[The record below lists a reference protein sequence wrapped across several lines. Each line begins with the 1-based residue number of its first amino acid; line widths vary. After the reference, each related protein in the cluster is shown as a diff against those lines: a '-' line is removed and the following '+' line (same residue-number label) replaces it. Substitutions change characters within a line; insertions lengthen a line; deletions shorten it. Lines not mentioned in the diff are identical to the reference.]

1 MKFLDWFHSNYANV
15 SSEPIKGQWGLL
27 HITVLVLV
35 IAFIVASSILLK
47 SKDRKTK
54 RIVLWVMVGILL
66 IFGIARRIANFTKNG
81 FGGVQDVLHTLLP
94 RPGCAISCWLIII
107 SVIADK
113 KFLYNITVILGMI
126 SAVIFFAYPG
136 VGFNHSILLFEN
148 IYSIVTHAV
157 ILSACVCFIT
167 YGFAKFEYENIW
179 KDGICFLCVALYVVI
194 EMFVLKIEPDPFYFM
209 AGNDVEEILG
219 MAHNLYVVLYVIFMA
234 VYINAYYLISKFC
247 KKKKA

>member
-1 MKFLDWFHSNYANV
+1 MKFSDWFYSNYDNV
-15 SSEPIKGQWGLL
+15 SSVPIKGQWGFL

-47 SKDRKTK
+47 NKDRKTK

-66 IFGIARRIANFTKNG
+66 LFGITRRIAIFTKNG
-81 FGGVQDVLHTLLP
+81 FVDLNYFIHVMLP

-148 IYSIVTHAV
+148 IYSIVTHAI

-167 YGFAKFEYENIW
+167 
-179 KDGICFLCVALYVVI
+179 
-194 EMFVLKIEPDPFYFM
+194 
-209 AGNDVEEILG
+209 
-219 MAHNLYVVLYVIFMA
+219 
-234 VYINAYYLISKFC
+234 
-247 KKKKA
+247 